1 MSSQQSKCLIQEWSA
16 GGSSSIQ
23 WLHSETP
30 QQLWTQVRQEGV
42 KVWDMTA
49 SPPVVTAEFS
59 LGGYL
64 GFGQSDSVSIDDHTR
79 LLAIPGPGQEGVSV
93 WDVDKE
99 NKLCSLLPADPKSRG
114 SLMQARWVNVA
125 GQPSLVAVYES
136 GHLSLWDWKASVI
149 SEECQVG
156 ENPICFTYH
165 SIKKLGI
172 LGTASE
178 KVYIVTISDDGTFS
192 IIQEI
197 TITNPGLSCC
207 VMRPDG
213 KLYVTGGWDSR
224 IRIFSSKKNK
234 PIAVLQYH
242 KKTVE
247 CLAYSVGDVEH
258 LSNGCLLAA
267 GSSDKSI
274 SLWNIF
280 N

>member
-1 MSSQQSKCLIQEWSA
+1 MK
-16 GGSSSIQ
+16 
-23 WLHSETP
+23 
-30 QQLWTQVRQEGV
+30 
-42 KVWDMTA
+42 A

-64 GFGQSDSVSIDDHTR
+64 GFGQSDGVSINDHTK

-93 WDVDKE
+93 WDVDKGY
-99 NKLCSLLPADPKSRG
+99 KICSLLPADPKSRG
-114 SLMQARWVNVA
+114 SLMQARWVDVA
-125 GQPSLVAVYES
+125 GQLSLVAVYES
-136 GHLSLWDWKASVI
+136 GHLSLWDWKASAI
-149 SEECQVG
+149 SGECQVG

-165 SIKKLGI
+165 SINRLGI
-172 LGTASE
+172 VGTVSE
-178 KVYIVTISDDGTFS
+178 KVYIVTISDDGAFS
-192 IIQEI
+192 IVKEI

-207 VMRPDG
+207 VVRPDG

-247 CLAYSVGDVEH
+247 CLSYSVSDVEH
-258 LSNGCLLAA
+258 LSTGCLLAA